1 MFARSCLTIALWCA
15 ALPAQANIPI
25 ESRPL
30 TPTTPP
36 VTQASIATATTDE
49 QSSTLWRL
57 YQQVQRLEEEIRLL
71 RGRFESQEQQLSK
84 TDKELK
90 TRFTDLDQRFEQFKE
105 QQAAVTA
112 TTATVAPIIAPV
124 TTADSE
130 VTSSSIPNTSVS
142 TTTTPPPS
150 TPAAGQPADDADKR
164 AYVGAYEAYRVGGAS
179 KAVAPMKAF
188 IQNYPNSVYVPNANY
203 WLGEFYLASTP
214 PDFAN
219 AKRSFTVVMQR
230 YPKSAK
236 ASAAIYRLATMAE
249 VDDQLSEATRLMQL
263 LTKEYPNTQEAGYA
277 ATFLKSHNVKSSS
290 NTKPTDKSTKPANTS
305 NTTPRKPSATPSN
318 PAKPRTPAV

>member
-1 MFARSCLTIALWCA
+1 MFARSCLTMAMLCVS
-15 ALPAQANIPI
+15 LSTYANIPI

-30 TPTTPP
+30 TTPIPQVTPT
-36 VTQASIATATTDE
+36 ATAAAITDD
-49 QSSTLWRL
+49 QSSTLWKL
-57 YQQVQRLEEEIRLL
+57 YQQVQRLEEEVRLL
-71 RGRFESQEQQLSK
+71 RGRFESQEQQLSQ

-105 QQAAVTA
+105 QQ
-112 TTATVAPIIAPV
+112 VAPSGDSSPV
-124 TTADSE
+124 TTAE
-130 VTSSSIPNTSVS
+130 TPTIAVSSTPTPS
-142 TTTTPPPS
+142 TTAVTPSATPTAPVNS
-150 TPAAGQPADDADKR
+150 TASVVTDDADKR

-179 KAVAPMKAF
+179 KAVAPMRAF
-188 IQNYPNSVYVPNANY
+188 IQNFPNSVYVPNAHY

-219 AKRSFTVVMQR
+219 AKRSFSVVMQQ

-263 LTKEYPNTQEAGYA
+263 LTKQYPNTQEAGYA
-277 ATFLKSHNVKSSS
+277 ATFLKTHNVKSSS
-290 NTKPTDKSTKPANTS
+290 NTKPTDKSSKPANTS
-305 NTTPRKPSATPSN
+305 TTPRKSSTGTTS
-318 PAKPRTPAV
+318 RTPAV